1 MIYNFNNNNL
11 QIVNIVKDK
20 DKTRIIALS
29 ANGIMNFWITKD
41 DSGYKGFWGY
51 DKPLTAITLE

>member
-1 MIYNFNNNNL
+1 
-11 QIVNIVKDK
+11 
-20 DKTRIIALS
+20 
-29 ANGIMNFWITKD
+29 MNFWITKD